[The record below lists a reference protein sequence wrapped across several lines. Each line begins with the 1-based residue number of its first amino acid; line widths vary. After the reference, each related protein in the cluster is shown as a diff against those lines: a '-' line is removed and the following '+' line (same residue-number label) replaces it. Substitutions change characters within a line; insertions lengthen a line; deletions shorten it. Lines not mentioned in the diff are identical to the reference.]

1 MIKLITITGA
11 GIVGYAM
18 LAHDPGIDR
27 AIAGAIGAGIMLFAS
42 ALIDHEGGEKKKG

>member
-1 MIKLITITGA
+1 MIKIITITGA

-42 ALIDHEGGEKKKG
+42 ALMDY